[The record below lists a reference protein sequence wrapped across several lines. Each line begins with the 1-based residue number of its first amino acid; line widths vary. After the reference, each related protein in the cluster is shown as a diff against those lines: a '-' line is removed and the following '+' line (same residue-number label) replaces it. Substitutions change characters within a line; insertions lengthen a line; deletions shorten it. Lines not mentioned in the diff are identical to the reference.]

1 MVEDDV
7 QIGIGVSR
15 KVSTIEKEFEVFLG
29 VMVPDVG
36 LLEMNLD
43 GNFLRSKEYWSL
55 VDDGVARLGSGGPL
69 TAAEQKT
76 PYEMMLKYLKVKN
89 YLLHAIDRKII
100 ETILEKNTLKKI
112 WASMRGKDKGYKSI

>member
-1 MVEDDV
+1 MASNTNDRILME
-7 QIGIGVSR
+7 
-15 KVSTIEKEFEVFLG
+15 
-29 VMVPDVG
+29 
-36 LLEMNLD
+36 
-43 GNFLRSKEYWSL
+43 NFLRSKEYWSL
-55 VDDGVARLGSGGPL
+55 VDDGVARLGSRPL

-112 WASMRGKDKGYKSI
+112 WASMRGKDKGHKSI